1 MAHLVHP
8 IRIRRA
14 ATCRRTSLTDVFSW
28 QMIPGRKIK
37 RITRVKVS
45 RSRKFSLLLKYFH
58 PCRITC
64 CASSQSCHKVVAR
77 RTSGR
82 PLVLTTKRRTP
93 RSRKI
98 ISSQDA
104 KLVQANRGR
113 VSLEYLEIELI
124 NQAPHLMMNTSS
136 TTHVRALRE

>member
-8 IRIRRA
+8 IRIRIA
-14 ATCRRTSLTDVFSW
+14 ATCRRTSLTDVSSW

-37 RITRVKVS
+37 RMTRVKVS
-45 RSRKFSLLLKYFH
+45 KSRKFSLLLKYFH

-124 NQAPHLMMNTSS
+124 TSPS
-136 TTHVRALRE
+136 PDDEHE

>member
-37 RITRVKVS
+37 RMTRVKVS

-64 CASSQSCHKVVAR
+64 CASSQSCHNVVAR

-113 VSLEYLEIELI
+113 VSLEYSGFNL